1 MKEEHSFIS
10 KLLRF
15 LHLSLPPLFASPIL
29 CHWSI
34 HCLSFQSLPSSNN
47 YWHYSC
53 SFWFPHYCSQSEC
66 SLLFLSFAGKW
77 GLCVK
82 WGLNEDHFSNLV
94 LMITFSTLRA
104 SMARAFFLCKILWPF
119 TTVCSSKSHMPPLQ
133 WIFPLCAPHLTF
145 SPCVPPSEFSTV
157 LMVYGFLRS
166 PQRKNP
172 LYAPFARKNSSKSH
186 APAKATNL
194 GCSHSP
200 RS

>member
-1 MKEEHSFIS
+1 
-10 KLLRF
+10 
-15 LHLSLPPLFASPIL
+15 
-29 CHWSI
+29 
-34 HCLSFQSLPSSNN
+34 
-47 YWHYSC
+47 
-53 SFWFPHYCSQSEC
+53 
-66 SLLFLSFAGKW
+66 
-77 GLCVK
+77 
-82 WGLNEDHFSNLV
+82 
-94 LMITFSTLRA
+94 MITFSTLRA

-186 APAKATNL
+186 SPAKTTNL
-194 GCSHSP
+194 RYLFLESHYGHNILQ
-200 RS
+200 RKKALAIEALRVENVIMRTKLLK

>member
-1 MKEEHSFIS
+1 MRIISAIWSSWLHSQLWEPLWQGLFSSVRYYGHSGSQEIGHL
-10 KLLRF
+10 KLVV
-15 LHLSLPPLFASPIL
+15 
-29 CHWSI
+29 
-34 HCLSFQSLPSSNN
+34 
-47 YWHYSC
+47 
-53 SFWFPHYCSQSEC
+53 
-66 SLLFLSFAGKW
+66 FAGEWLFEEFLWAK
-77 GLCVK
+77 GAYR
-82 WGLNEDHFSNLV
+82 G
-94 LMITFSTLRA
+94 
-104 SMARAFFLCKILWPF
+104 FFTINTVGF

-145 SPCVPPSEFSTV
+145 SPCVPPSEFFTV